1 VIIFA
6 DKNKHSLCFT
16 QEYFLLSIF
25 SEYFENIERL
35 FFFAI
40 STGRN
45 KMNTIAYLI
54 YLIITYLIT
63 VQVGLSFYRNGWVY
77 LKDLLSE
84 DETLAGTVNRILLTG
99 YYLLNLGY
107 AAIMIRFW
115 EKVETWTALLSSIC
129 AMTGKIMLTLAVIHF
144 INMAVIFWFSRRKI

>member
-1 VIIFA
+1 
-6 DKNKHSLCFT
+6 
-16 QEYFLLSIF
+16 
-25 SEYFENIERL
+25 
-35 FFFAI
+35 
-40 STGRN
+40 
-45 KMNTIAYLI
+45 MNTIAYLI